1 MKLNFNDLRD
11 QCHNAALNAGW
22 WKRYATY
29 DQSITID
36 IDILIRNLNK
46 PWAELSQCLA
56 LIHSEISEATIGFIY
71 KKRDKHL
78 PHRTNYEVELADI
91 VIRVMDLL
99 GALKIDVTELIIQ
112 CKYKRDYIPIRLD
125 LITEKLAYLHT
136 YVSMALECYRKNIV
150 IDGQHGLIINLGKV
164 IVNVL
169 ILAEFSNID
178 LFHVIQEKLAYN
190 ATRADHTIEA
200 RYQHNGKKF

>member
-1 MKLNFNDLRD
+1 MLNFNELRD
-11 QCHNAALNAGW
+11 QCHNAALAAGW
-22 WKRYATY
+22 WKRHAAY
-29 DQSITID
+29 DKTITID
-36 IDILIRNLNK
+36 IDILVSNLNN
-46 PWAELSQCLA
+46 PTAELCQCLA

-99 GALKIDVTELIIQ
+99 GALKVDVTELIIQ

-136 YVSMALECYRKNIV
+136 YVSSALECYRKNIV
-150 IDGQHGLIINLGKV
+150 LDGQHGLIIDLGKV

-190 ATRADHTIEA
+190 ATRADHTTEA